1 MSHTQPTVTAVSP
14 TGDGPEALGGLIQP
28 QPGYVTTIWPL
39 VPAMSMWSVV
49 AAMSRIQSHVT
60 EVSHT
65 GDGPEALGGLIES
78 LLEEPGLRAALGRA
92 ARERLRRCCDLAR
105 FGRDYLA
112 LYRAVARHAL

>member
-1 MSHTQPTVTAVSP
+1 MATS
-14 TGDGPEALGGLIQP
+14 TGHVE
-28 QPGYVTTIWPL
+28 V
-39 VPAMSMWSVV
+39 VCV
-49 AAMSRIQSHVT
+49 AAMSRTQSHVT

-78 LLEEPGLRAALGRA
+78 LLEEPGLRAALGWA